1 MVIEKFQ
8 YKITITIENLVMNSL
23 VDLSKTITKQN
34 IDLSSTEP
42 VQLEKHNLIDYFS
55 REIGRFCARNTISQK
70 DLALYGYEITSNTDG
85 IEVYFNTD
93 DTNVFSPEPAIM
105 AKLSATKVQPVL
117 KCVQLYNNVVKW
129 YWEASEEIKYLKDEH
144 DNIIYQ
150 VPSGIGY
157 YIEGD
162 LKTGATYTRYISAV
176 NSALEKLQSL
186 PCSITLLEQAEES
199 TYPVFEVEDRDET
212 ICEINKDYP
221 SKLKAFA
228 SGVGDDNDCLL
239 CKASDLSLNHKF
251 KLYNK
256 IYGIRASNDIKHHAI
271 KFKYRFKLVGEV
283 PYLGYNAAFTVRV
296 TAQECNNILADS
308 KGEMLY
314 GQPMVSKKNLT
325 YTLDDKVQVA
335 EIYLYQF
342 FPKLLVENYK
352 KRYKFTIEIFNTSGE
367 AVVYSPAYGG
377 RAIKNNN
384 SFSWSEH
391 GYFDHMFTVGAKA
404 TKLTKEYVE
413 WYPTKDY
420 DPLTGVI
427 NGDFESSKDGLKNL
441 HVNMNTFDTSKSV
454 INKKYYCVFETI
466 SPDSGYVQFK
476 WDNPVKDHDY
486 TQVDGDGITFYSDS
500 IFADDSEHSEF
511 ITQTEV
517 GPYVIEDNRDHKY
530 TYTISGI
537 SVDLAAYKRFELRIV
552 PSINDILIIS
562 NIPDLII
569 KEDGSIDTTVTV
581 TCRNLQSATAK
592 WSPSIHNGYYYYNQ
606 NEYFLYSKCVPDD
619 QNLIEEDLYLTKD
632 VQVKL
637 EIGVQGEKK
646 ENKKYTY
653 HLSTKEDLLLDSYHY
668 EWADD
673 MVWPK
678 AIESYNDYYREY
690 APYYEYYTKPFVF
703 NDKVTHYSKI
713 TWDEA
718 GTPNST
724 IEVYAYAYDE
734 INGVYNS
741 PVRIYRDKEIP
752 KELQLSRTL
761 ILKFVLKPSRK
772 PKLRKRTLLY
782 DCEADW
788 RNHMNFYLSY
798 NVSYNEE
805 ILMPMSYSVDGAYVG
820 TFMDLGDTAEEIK
833 ERSIEFNPVY
843 QGEIEI
849 YMVQADHK
857 NDIQGNVKYFD
868 WQKVDINTVKTDLKR
883 FIRYM
888 IILKPNSK
896 IFYMEMKVQRYEYT
910 DEERKDYLPGFG
922 NIYVEALSYY
932 DYYLFHHNNISI
944 YPGETHISETSPTC
958 SVCGLDASTCT
969 LVEHI
974 VTTDEAKYEYV
985 FTHSLK
991 YDAKDELLI
1000 SDLNGDL
1007 THLSTALGF
1016 NVGNVVNTNF
1026 YPYGDIS
1033 DFSISKVGNEVYIK
1047 SDDILYDEQL
1057 IENNQAGATYRI
1069 TDNTITLSPIP
1080 QQYAPIIIY
1089 CDERDAAYTQV
1100 FFTDENYNY
1109 VLTNTEEFESL
1120 GFKTL
1125 YLKYLNIDI
1134 KSLKVEIDYKQYL
1147 QYTIKDNV
1155 IIFNEKIKKGT
1166 HIKVAYKLLY
1176 SFAVNY
1182 DYSKDTFKIDFNKE
1196 TGEKAENI
1204 KIFYETN
1211 KISACR
1217 ELSDISFN
1225 PIYSARYNGYVFICD
1240 YVDEPRSVTI
1250 YPSSDYI
1257 YANGLDTMNTL
1268 VQVLDKN
1275 SNPIENVKVNI
1286 VAAKGSINIRNEK
1299 TDSNGIIYCRYTASL
1314 ENCIDTIK
1322 ATVSTDVK
1330 DEVKIY
1336 NRKL

>member
-1 MVIEKFQ
+1 MVIEKLQ
-8 YKITITIENLVMNSL
+8 YKITITIENLVINSL
-23 VDLSKTITKQN
+23 VDLSKTITRQN
-34 IDLSSTEP
+34 IDLTNTQP

-55 REIGRFCARNTISQK
+55 REIGRYCARNSVSQQ
-70 DLALYGYEITSNTDG
+70 DLALYGYEVVSDTDG
-85 IEVYFNTD
+85 VEVYFNTD
-93 DTNVFSPEPAIM
+93 DTNVFSHEPAVM
-105 AKLSATKVQPVL
+105 AKLSATKEQPVL

-150 VPSGIGY
+150 IPSGIGY

-162 LKTGATYTRYISAV
+162 LKTGETYTRYLSAV
-176 NSALEKLQSL
+176 NSALEELQSL
-186 PCSITLLEQAEES
+186 PCSITLLEQTEES

-212 ICEINKDYP
+212 VSEISKGYP

-228 SGVGDDNDCLL
+228 SGVGDNNDCLL
-239 CKASDLSLNHKF
+239 YKSSDLSLNHKF

-256 IYGIRASNDIKHHAI
+256 IYGIRASNDIRHHAI

-283 PYLGYNAAFTVRV
+283 PYMGYRAAFTVRV
-296 TAQECNNILADS
+296 TAQECNKISDDP
-308 KGEMLY
+308 KGEVLV
-314 GQPMVSKKNLT
+314 GAPMVSEKNLT
-325 YTLDDKVQVA
+325 YTLDDNVQVA

-342 FPKLLVENYK
+342 FPNILVENYK
-352 KRYKFTIEIFNTSGE
+352 QRYKFTIEIFNTSGD

-377 RAIKNNN
+377 RAIKNNK

-391 GYFDHMFTVGAKA
+391 GYFDHMFTVAAKA
-404 TKLTKEYVE
+404 RKLTKEYVE
-413 WYPTKDY
+413 WYPTENY

-427 NGDFESSKDGLKNL
+427 NGDFESSKDGLKDL
-441 HVNMNTFDTSKSV
+441 HVIMNSFDTSDSV

-476 WDNPVKDHDY
+476 WDHPVNDCEY
-486 TQVDGDGITFYSDS
+486 TEIDGDGITFYSDS
-500 IFADDSEHSEF
+500 IFADDSEHHEF
-511 ITQTEV
+511 IAQTEI
-517 GPYVIEDNRDHKY
+517 GPYIIDDNRDHKY
-530 TYTISGI
+530 TYDVKGI
-537 SVDLAAYKRFELRIV
+537 SVNRAAYKRFELEIV

-562 NIPDLII
+562 NMPELVI

-619 QNLIEEDLYLTKD
+619 QNLIQQDLYLTKD

-653 HLSTKEDLLLDSYHY
+653 HLTTKEDLLLDSYHY
-668 EWADD
+668 EWAED

-678 AIESYNDYYREY
+678 AIESYNDYYSEY

-703 NDKVTHYSKI
+703 DDVPTHYSKI

-724 IEVYAYAYDE
+724 IEVYGYAYDE
-734 INGVYNS
+734 INGVYNP
-741 PVRIYRDKEIP
+741 PVRIYKDQEVP

-772 PKLRKRTLLY
+772 PKLMKRTILY
-782 DCEADW
+782 DCEANW
-788 RNHMNFYLSY
+788 RNNMNFYLSY
-798 NVSYNEE
+798 NISYNEE

-820 TFMDLGDTAEEIK
+820 TFIDLGDTAEEVK

-849 YMVQADHK
+849 YMVQADNK
-857 NDIQGNVKYFD
+857 GDIQGNVKYFD
-868 WQKVDINTVKTDLKR
+868 WKKVDINTVKTDLKR

-910 DEERKDYLPGFG
+910 DEKREDYLPGFG
-922 NIYVEALSYY
+922 NVYVEALCYY
-932 DYYLFHHNNISI
+932 DYYLFHHNANCAH
-944 YPGETHISETSPTC
+944 PNETHISETSPIC
-958 SVCGLDASTCT
+958 SVCGLDTSTCT
-969 LVEHI
+969 SVEHI
-974 VTTDEAKYEYV
+974 VTTNEAKYDYI

-991 YDAKDELLI
+991 YNAEDELLI
-1000 SDLNGDL
+1000 SDLNGEL
-1007 THLSTALGF
+1007 TNLSEALGF
-1016 NVGNVVNTNF
+1016 KVENVVDTKF
-1026 YPYGDIS
+1026 YPYGEAA
-1033 DFSISKVGNEVYIK
+1033 DFSVSKAGNEVNIK

-1057 IENNQAGATYRI
+1057 VENNQAGAQYDI
-1069 TDNTITLSPIP
+1069 LDNTITLSPIP

-1089 CDERDAAYTQV
+1089 CDKRDEAYTQV

-1134 KSLKVEIDYKQYL
+1134 KSLKVEIDSKEYL
-1147 QYTIKDNV
+1147 EYTINDNV
-1155 IIFNEKIKKGT
+1155 VIFNEKIDKGKK
-1166 HIKVAYKLLY
+1166 IKVTYKLLC

-1196 TGEKAENI
+1196 IGETVQNI

-1211 KISACR
+1211 KISSSR

-1240 YVDEPRSVTI
+1240 YVDEPNNVII

-1257 YANGLDTMNTL
+1257 YANGLDTMNVL

-1286 VAAKGSINIRNEK
+1286 VTAKGRIDIRNEK
-1299 TDSNGIIYCRYTASL
+1299 TDSNGIIYCRYTASS

-1322 ATVSTDVK
+1322 AIVSKDVK